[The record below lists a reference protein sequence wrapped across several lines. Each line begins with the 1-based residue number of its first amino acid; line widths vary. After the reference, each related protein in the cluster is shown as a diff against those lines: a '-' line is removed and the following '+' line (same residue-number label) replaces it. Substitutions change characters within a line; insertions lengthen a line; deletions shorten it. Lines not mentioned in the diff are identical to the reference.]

1 MKVFIEIDEF
11 NIFYIINIFIYRK
24 ISYLYLLGLNFVVG
38 ISGLIFKNNEKKFK
52 FCYLMMMLI

>member
-38 ISGLIFKNNEKKFK
+38 ISGLIFKNNEKKINFV
-52 FCYLMMMLI
+52 I